1 MNPKISIIV
10 PCYNQAAYLS
20 ETLQSVLDQEYA
32 DWECIIVNDGSPDNT
47 EEIAMQWFEKDS
59 RFKYFY
65 KTNSGVSDTRN
76 FGIQQATGEYILP
89 LDSDDKI
96 GPRYINEAL
105 DVFDKN
111 ANTKLVYS
119 NSLLFGT
126 KNDKIIAHEFDF
138 KRLLFENYIFCSAIF
153 HKADFLKTSGYN
165 SNMKHGLED
174 WDFWL
179 TFLKKDDVV
188 IKLNDFHFSYRI
200 KDISRSQAIDIE
212 KNESLLLQIFKNHTE
227 LYLSYVN
234 PIRNYIEANYYKEQ
248 EQVYK
253 RSNEYKIGYIICT
266 PIRIIKKILK
276 RIF

>member
-96 GPRYINEAL
+96 ESHYISKAL
-105 DVFDKN
+105 KVFEKN
-111 ANTKLVYS
+111 TDTKLVYS
-119 NSLLFGT
+119 NSILFG
-126 KNDKIIAHEFDF
+126 KKDEKIIAHEFNF
-138 KRLLFENYIFCSAIF
+138 ERLLFENYIFCSAIF
-153 HKADFLKTSGYN
+153 RKADFLKTSGYN
-165 SNMKHGLED
+165 PNMKHGLED

-179 TFLKKDDVV
+179 TFLKKEDVV
-188 IKLNDFHFSYRI
+188 VKLDDFHFFYRI
-200 KDISRSQAIDIE
+200 KDISRSQAIDIK

-253 RSNEYKIGYIICT
+253 RSIEYKIGYIICT

-276 RIF
+276 QIF